1 MLKHLN
7 KCNNVCGKNVS
18 LTPDFIEKF
27 FYLLTLKLKNYEE
40 NSCNGFGRCGYF
52 FRKLR

>member
-1 MLKHLN
+1 MWK
-7 KCNNVCGKNVS
+7 KCIFDSEIYRETFLFTNFK
-18 LTPDFIEKF
+18 TE
-27 FYLLTLKLKNYEE
+27 NYEE

>member
-27 FYLLTLKLKNYEE
+27 FLFTNFKTENYEE

>member
-18 LTPDFIEKF
+18 LTPDFIEKI
-27 FYLLTLKLKNYEE
+27 YLFTNFKTEKL
-40 NSCNGFGRCGYF
+40 
-52 FRKLR
+52 

>member
-27 FYLLTLKLKNYEE
+27 FFTNFKTEKL
-40 NSCNGFGRCGYF
+40 
-52 FRKLR
+52 